1 MPDDLEKGVL
11 NKKKVK
17 LEKQQFHGSGK
28 RQRDPRYVSDQNQS
42 IRFQTFAAR
51 VSSACVSADIPVDAI
66 FEAEFVELLANVG
79 HPMGK
84 TFRIPHQLL
93 RLGISRLL
101 TTKKRVKNH

>member
-11 NKKKVK
+11 IKKKSEIRK
-17 LEKQQFHGSGK
+17 IIISWIRKKTERSEI
-28 RQRDPRYVSDQNQS
+28 SDQNQS
-42 IRFQTFAAR
+42 IRFPTFAAR
-51 VSSACVSADIPVDAI
+51 VSSAGVSADIPVDAI

>member
-1 MPDDLEKGVL
+1 MDQEKD
-11 NKKKVK
+11 
-17 LEKQQFHGSGK
+17 
-28 RQRDPRYVSDQNQS
+28 RDSERLWEISDQNQS
-42 IRFQTFAAR
+42 IHFQTFAAR

-93 RLGISRLL
+93 RLGISRLF
-101 TTKKRVKNH
+101 TTKKKE